1 MEKKINLTTR
11 RGSER
16 DPPVSRALVRD
27 PAVGGGM
34 EEPAG
39 PAAGSGKARGAGQA
53 AGGGMEVVNPAA
65 GSGKARGA
73 GQAAGGRIEVAD
85 PAAGRSKARGAGQ
98 AAGGGMEVAD
108 PALGGR
114 RSSPDEEWKNVARIR
129 NANSVQ
135 QNLVVFVGPASIH
148 STKPNAR
155 KGKIAAPK
163 IWLGSS

>member
-1 MEKKINLTTR
+1 M
-11 RGSER
+11 
-16 DPPVSRALVRD
+16 
-27 PAVGGGM
+27 
-34 EEPAG
+34 
-39 PAAGSGKARGAGQA
+39 
-53 AGGGMEVVNPAA
+53 
-65 GSGKARGA
+65 
-73 GQAAGGRIEVAD
+73 EVAD

-155 KGKIAAPK
+155 KGKIVAPK
-163 IWLGSS
+163 IWSGSS

>member
-1 MEKKINLTTR
+1 MEKKINLTAR

-39 PAAGSGKARGAGQA
+39 PAAGSGKAIGAGQA
-53 AGGGMEVVNPAA
+53 AGGGMEVV
-65 GSGKARGA
+65 
-73 GQAAGGRIEVAD
+73 D

-155 KGKIAAPK
+155 KGKIVAPK
-163 IWLGSS
+163 IWSGSS